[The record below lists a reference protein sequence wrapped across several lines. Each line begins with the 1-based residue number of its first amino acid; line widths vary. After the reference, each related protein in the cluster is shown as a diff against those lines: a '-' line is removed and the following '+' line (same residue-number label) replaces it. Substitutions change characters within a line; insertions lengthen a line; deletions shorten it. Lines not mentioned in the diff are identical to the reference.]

1 MQSNF
6 REITRIMLRKNTEQH
21 SSEPSQT
28 NIQPHFELLLFCSRS
43 LICRGSQETITLFC
57 WRSALQLSFVYL
69 HKQHQAHFQA
79 SKPCNSWA
87 ASAGMSWTGMKDG
100 WMDIRIQTPSCCM
113 ETRKIPGGSGQL
125 CSTQN
130 VLLWYHTCTEA
141 FSTAAGRNASAGL
154 LVRIQKHCACLQL
167 QTKGDFLRC
176 CGQERAKKS
185 RCFFSHFYLL

>member
-57 WRSALQLSFVYL
+57 WRSALQLSFIYL

-100 WMDIRIQTPSCCM
+100 WTSGSKLPAAAWKLGKHQEAQDSFVLHRMSYCDTTPVQ
-113 ETRKIPGGSGQL
+113 KPFPQQL
-125 CSTQN
+125 
-130 VLLWYHTCTEA
+130 E
-141 FSTAAGRNASAGL
+141 GM
-154 LVRIQKHCACLQL
+154 LQ
-167 QTKGDFLRC
+167 QGC
-176 CGQERAKKS
+176 W
-185 RCFFSHFYLL
+185 